1 MDDTTAPKF
10 DPRTAYHEAGH
21 AVVAL
26 ALGRPVHKVSVLPNT
41 ERLGACEFRKGVQR
55 PSEDWVETEILISL
69 AGMVA
74 EARLTGSY
82 DTGGA
87 DRDLRYVRKLTLMR
101 ASDRAVDRLEKRMLA
116 KTENLLGDDG
126 LWQAVEWIAQELL
139 IHGQISGRAARH
151 FYERAVKSD

>member
-1 MDDTTAPKF
+1 MIKTPAPQF

-41 ERLGACEFRKGVQR
+41 ERLGACEFRKSVQR

-101 ASDRAVDRLEKRMLA
+101 ASDRTVDRLEKRMLA
-116 KTENLLGDDG
+116 KTENLLGDDE
-126 LWQAVEWIAQELL
+126 LWQAVESIAKELL

-151 FYERAVKSD
+151 FYDLAVKSA

>member
-1 MDDTTAPKF
+1 VDDTTAPKF
-10 DPRTAYHEAGH
+10 DPRTAYHEAWH

>member
-1 MDDTTAPKF
+1 VDDAPAPQF

-26 ALGRPVHKVSVLPNT
+26 ALGRPVHKVSILPNT

-116 KTENLLGDDG
+116 KTENLLGDDE
-126 LWQAVEWIAQELL
+126 LWQAVESIAKELL

-151 FYERAVKSD
+151 FYDRAVKSA

>member
-1 MDDTTAPKF
+1 MDETTAAKF

-26 ALGRPVHKVSVLPNT
+26 ALDRPVHRVSVLPNA
-41 ERLGACEFRKGVQR
+41 ERLGQCEFRKGIQR
-55 PSEDWVETEILISL
+55 PSEDWVEIEVLISL

-74 EARLTGSY
+74 EARITGSY

-101 ASDRAVDRLEKRMLA
+101 ASDRAVDRLERRLLA
-116 KTENLLGDDG
+116 KTENLLADEQ
-126 LWQAVEWIAQELL
+126 LWQAVEWIAKELL

-151 FYERAVKSD
+151 FYERAVKTD

>member
-1 MDDTTAPKF
+1 MDSPAPPQF

-26 ALGRPVHKVSVLPNT
+26 ALGRPVHKVSVLPNA
-41 ERLGACEFRKGVQR
+41 ERLGACEFRKAVQR

-74 EARLTGSY
+74 EARVTGSY

-101 ASDRAVDRLEKRMLA
+101 ASERAVDRLEKRMLA
-116 KTENLLGDDG
+116 KTENLLGDEQ
-126 LWQAVEWIAQELL
+126 LWQAVEWIVKELL

-151 FYERAVKSD
+151 FYERAVETE

>member
-1 MDDTTAPKF
+1 MDETPAAKF

-26 ALGRPVHKVSVLPNT
+26 ALDRPVHRVSVLPNSQ
-41 ERLGACEFRKGVQR
+41 RLGQCEFKKGLQR
-55 PSEDWVETEILISL
+55 PNEDWVETEILISL

-74 EARLTGSY
+74 EARVTGSY

-87 DRDLRYVRKLTLMR
+87 NQDLRYVRKLTLMR
-101 ASDRAVDRLEKRMLA
+101 ASERAVDRLEKRMLA
-116 KTENLLGDDG
+116 KTEHLLADEE
-126 LWQAVEWIAQELL
+126 LWQAVEWIAKELL

-151 FYERAVKSD
+151 FYDRAVKTD